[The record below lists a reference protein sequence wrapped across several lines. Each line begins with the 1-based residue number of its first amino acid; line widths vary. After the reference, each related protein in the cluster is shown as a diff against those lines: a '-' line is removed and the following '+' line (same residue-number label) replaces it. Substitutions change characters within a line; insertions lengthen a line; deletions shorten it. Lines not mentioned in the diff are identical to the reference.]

1 MIDVKENAD
10 GTLTI
15 SWDEE
20 GPENE
25 IFKHFKAEDFI
36 KILTDHTEK
45 VREQSLQT
53 DKYQQEYIETYY
65 NSESEGKEHNDYDQA
80 YEEYIAA
87 RDDYIQATNEDTYGN
102 QGYEF

>member
-36 KILTDHTEK
+36 KVLTDYTKE
-45 VREQSLQT
+45 VTGESQQT
-53 DKYQQEYIETYY
+53 NNYQQEYIEKYY
-65 NSESEGKEHNDYDQA
+65 NSESEGKDHDQR
-80 YEEYIAA
+80 YEEFLSA
-87 RDDYIQATNEDTYGN
+87 RDNYLQTLNEETYGD
-102 QGYEF
+102 QGNKL

>member
-20 GPENE
+20 GPEHE
-25 IFKHFKAEDFI
+25 IFKHFEAKDFI

-65 NSESEGKEHNDYDQA
+65 NSESEGKEHNDYDEK
-80 YEEYIAA
+80 YDE
-87 RDDYIQATNEDTYGN
+87 YIQATNQETYGD
-102 QGYEF
+102 QGNEQQET